1 MTYALA
7 YSPAASVTKKKSFI
21 KFAPEV
27 GDKDFGVFD
36 LGQVVVELHLV
47 HVELKISKV

>member
-1 MTYALA
+1 M
-7 YSPAASVTKKKSFI
+7 

-47 HVELKISKV
+47 HVELEMSKV